1 MSRQLGSLHRS
12 NSHPTNLTSSIPIIP
27 LFAFPPPDFPSS
39 NVTSG
44 MNSDTNSHIS
54 VLYSISQLNNPNI
67 ETPDEFADSEPS
79 PSNNFHNPSNF
90 SQPPFQPI
98 LSNNPDPITPT
109 PSYASQVTPTYSS
122 YHSDQSSHS
131 PDTPRISP
139 ELDNFI
145 TLQQQ
150 PYHLNTPTIN
160 QISSTTD
167 SSNPPTPST
176 NYTESL
182 TPSSTS
188 TISSLNTNRAYRT
201 FKRKFPNHP
210 FPAKPGTA
218 REYINHP
225 QHTNTKEFLAI
236 TLPSFPQYT
245 LNTPHDANETRNF
258 VDEYVL
264 MPTLSWTSYY
274 HFTNPLCLPLFST
287 SIDIERNKDML
298 YRLTTPLTARQFT
311 YVGYKKSLKIHTAP
325 RANEYT
331 LEYYDHN
338 IIRANQDQ
346 FLDDDRFA
354 NPQITEKFFIKTP
367 YVFTLNIFDRKFDH
381 IISEA
386 LTNTQ
391 AYESFKERFQIFSL
405 TFHFLAPH
413 ERDLHCSHDIM
424 LRTKQTHTYS
434 YYRFIQNHFDLHT
447 PSRQSHHRFQFINSK
462 YTSPYFLN
470 FTYCIKDT
478 NLHGILRNYDPIT
491 QMYIFCPITKTFNA
505 EESRPFLIPHEFLQP
520 IEIPILEFIHNTKFN
535 HKLYNLIQNTPYEF
549 AVGTEELT
557 TIKALQLLWPLLQTK
572 NIIRILAK
580 LLTTSELIH
589 DIFPHGFF
597 PDD

>member
-12 NSHPTNLTSSIPIIP
+12 NSNPTNLTSPIPIIP

-79 PSNNFHNPSNF
+79 PSNNFHNPSNY

-122 YHSDQSSHS
+122 YHSDQSS

-150 PYHLNTPTIN
+150 SYHLNTPTIN
-160 QISSTTD
+160 QISSTTN
-167 SSNPPTPST
+167 SSNPPTPSS

-274 HFTNPLCLPLFST
+274 HFTNPLCLPLTNT
-287 SIDIERNKDML
+287 SIDIDRNKDML

-447 PSRQSHHRFQFINSK
+447 PSRQPHHRFQFINSK

-505 EESRPFLIPHEFLQP
+505 EESRPFLIPHEFVQP
-520 IEIPILEFIHNTKFN
+520 IEIPILEFIHNTTFN